1 MAATPP
7 VPGCRVWAF
16 HKPRGALVSTVAEHG
31 ATTVFE
37 LLPEPARGWFA
48 VGRLDKDSE
57 GLLLLCDE
65 PRVTQRLMDPGVLA
79 KTYLVTVEGLPDE
92 AALDRLR
99 SGQLRLGD
107 RRPRPLEARRLGKAP
122 RGGTRLELVLH
133 EGIYRQI
140 RRSFQRLGHRVR
152 RLVRVAVGPV
162 RLGPLLPGEG
172 RELDPAEVQE
182 LLTAA
187 GVLEV
192 SARTRRAAPATTPRP
207 RGR

>member
-1 MAATPP
+1 MAATLPP
-7 VPGCRVWAF
+7 STCRVHAF
-16 HKPRGALVSTVAEHG
+16 HKPRGVLVSTVSEGG
-31 ATTVFE
+31 APIVFAM
-37 LLPEPARGWFA
+37 LPAAVRSWFA

-65 PRVTQRLMDPGVLA
+65 PRLAQRLMDPGTLA

-99 SGQLRLGD
+99 AGGMRLGE
-107 RRPRPLEARRLGKAP
+107 RLTRPIEARRLGKAP

-133 EGIYRQI
+133 EGINRQI
-140 RRSFQRLGHRVR
+140 RRGFQLLGHRVR

-162 RLGPLLPGEG
+162 QLGTLPPGEG
-172 RELDPAEVQE
+172 RELDPAEVRE

-187 GVLEV
+187 GVLDV